1 MWSVAALALA
11 AALTPMY
18 VSLCGLL
25 SRSTG
30 HGARRLI
37 ATARGVA
44 ELDRLRAGGSA
55 RIVDLS
61 ELPGGRCEAS
71 LDAGR
76 TPGLRGARVVV
87 TWHEEG
93 RVRRAEWV
101 TLLRSTP

>member
-18 VSLCGLL
+18 VSLCGSL

-37 ATARGVA
+37 ATARGTE
-44 ELDRLRAGGSA
+44 ELERLRSGGGA
-55 RIVDLS
+55 RAVSLPA
-61 ELPGGRCEAS
+61 LPGGRCEAS

-76 TPGLRGARVVV
+76 TPGLRQTRVVI
-87 TWHEEG
+87 TWREEG
-93 RVRRAEWV
+93 RVCRAEWV
-101 TLLRSTP
+101 TLVRSAQ